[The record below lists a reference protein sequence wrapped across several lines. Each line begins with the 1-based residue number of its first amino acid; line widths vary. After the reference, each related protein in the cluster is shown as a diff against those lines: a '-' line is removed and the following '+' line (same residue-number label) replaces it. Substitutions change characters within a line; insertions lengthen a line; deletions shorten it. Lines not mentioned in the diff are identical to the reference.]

1 MELRFKPETES
12 RLLELAAKM
21 GQTPEEFVEDA
32 MAGYVAE
39 ISEVR
44 ETLESR
50 YDDFKNGRT
59 KPIDGKAFFESLRQ
73 REDDLLK
80 KNSPK

>member
-12 RLLELAAKM
+12 RLLELAARM
-21 GQTPEEFVEDA
+21 GRTPEDLVEDA
-32 MAGYVAE
+32 MAGYLAE
-39 ISEVR
+39 LSEVR
-44 ETLESR
+44 ETIESR
-50 YDDFKNGRT
+50 YDDFKSGRT
-59 KPIDGKAFFESLRQ
+59 KPIDGEAFFESLRQ